1 MSKSKKKNSEV
12 HHIPH
17 YKNNECIENF
27 ARESNY
33 MRYIDQFDNILR
45 KESCPRSQCIFKDV
59 KAFDFD
65 RCETS
70 LKQKN
75 KNQEKPTV
83 DCVVGMDKSTL
94 VLVEMKFEVKTL
106 KMKNVAKNIKD
117 KRDYSLKIFN
127 QLENFSCYSKVIIL
141 LSDKGFE
148 QHKGNLRREL
158 LLKPG
163 QFEIMK
169 VSDFYKDHFLKSI
182 V

>member
-1 MSKSKKKNSEV
+1 MSKSKKKSSEV

-17 YKNNECIENF
+17 YKNNDCIESF
-27 ARESNY
+27 AREANY
-33 MRYIDQFDNILR
+33 MMYIDRFDNILR
-45 KESCPRSQCIFKDV
+45 KESCPQSQCIFKDV

-70 LKQKN
+70 LKKKN

-83 DCVVGMDKSTL
+83 DCVVGMDNSTL

-141 LSDKGFE
+141 LSDKRFE

-158 LLKPG
+158 FLKLG

-169 VSDFYKDHFLKSI
+169 VSDFYKDHFPKSI

>member
-1 MSKSKKKNSEV
+1 MSKSKKKSSEV

-17 YKNNECIENF
+17 YKNNDCIESF
-27 ARESNY
+27 AREANY
-33 MRYIDQFDNILR
+33 MMYIDRFDNILR
-45 KESCPRSQCIFKDV
+45 KESCPQSQCIFKDV

-65 RCETS
+65 RGETS
-70 LKQKN
+70 LKKKN

-83 DCVVGMDKSTL
+83 DCVVGMDNSTL

-141 LSDKGFE
+141 LSDKRFE

-158 LLKPG
+158 FLKPG

-169 VSDFYKDHFLKSI
+169 VSDFYKDHFPKSI

>member
-1 MSKSKKKNSEV
+1 M
-12 HHIPH
+12 
-17 YKNNECIENF
+17 
-27 ARESNY
+27 
-33 MRYIDQFDNILR
+33 DN
-45 KESCPRSQCIFKDV
+45 
-59 KAFDFD
+59 
-65 RCETS
+65 
-70 LKQKN
+70 
-75 KNQEKPTV
+75 
-83 DCVVGMDKSTL
+83 STL

-141 LSDKGFE
+141 LSDKRFE

-158 LLKPG
+158 FLKPG

-169 VSDFYKDHFLKSI
+169 VSDFYKDHFPKSI